1 MMYHQFSIWIPS
13 AFKEALCRE
22 LSAWGCLGMIDQDES
37 IIAYF
42 PESID
47 IHAINKKFS
56 IIKSLLEKAGYNTT
70 LAFGHTLIPEEDWN
84 ESWKKNFQPIDI
96 GDRFTILPPWEK
108 KKLNRINLVIDPAM
122 AFGTGHHST
131 TRSCLIL
138 MEHYAK
144 GSQKRRFLDL
154 GTGTGILAI
163 AATQLGYQRVVA
175 VDTDQSAVDATKKNI
190 ERNHVK
196 GIEVL
201 RGTIENLNETYDF
214 ITANLISGVLI
225 LLAPSLATHLN
236 PSGIAVLSGILEGQ
250 EVEVITAIQ
259 HEGLQLRQQYHDE
272 KWVSLVVGH

>member
-1 MMYHQFSIWIPS
+1 
-13 AFKEALCRE
+13 
-22 LSAWGCLGMIDQDES
+22 MIDQDES
-37 IIAYF
+37 IVAYF

-47 IHAINKKFS
+47 IHAINREFS
-56 IIKSLLEKAGYNTT
+56 ILKALLEKVGNNDT
-70 LAFGHTLIPEEDWN
+70 LTFDHTLIPEEDWN

>member
-1 MMYHQFSIWIPS
+1 MMYHQFSIRIPS
-13 AFKEALCRE
+13 AFKESICRK
-22 LSAWGCLGMIDQDES
+22 LSAWNCLGMIDQDES
-37 IIAYF
+37 IVAYF

-47 IHAINKKFS
+47 IHAINREFS
-56 IIKSLLEKAGYNTT
+56 ILKALLEKVGNNDT
-70 LAFGHTLIPEEDWN
+70 LTFDHTLIPEEDWN